1 MPTTIKKTIKMI
13 VLLSLGFS
21 LVACERITDMTES
34 FMADQNN
41 SELKPQPIAVS
52 AAQEQKIQLL
62 YRALQSKQLDVVKPL
77 LDASL
82 QQQIKQ
88 SPEIMQHVFQLVPSE
103 KAEHYRVFTTL
114 VSTTPS
120 VGKVTT
126 AVALFEYPAAVIAV
140 TVVFK
145 GEDGGTTIL
154 ALTIDQ
160 VDQTIS
166 SSSMDQIELDLNQ
179 MAKEKAKARL

>member
-82 QQQIKQ
+82 Q
-88 SPEIMQHVFQLVPSE
+88 
-103 KAEHYRVFTTL
+103 
-114 VSTTPS
+114 
-120 VGKVTT
+120 
-126 AVALFEYPAAVIAV
+126 
-140 TVVFK
+140 
-145 GEDGGTTIL
+145 
-154 ALTIDQ
+154 
-160 VDQTIS
+160 
-166 SSSMDQIELDLNQ
+166 
-179 MAKEKAKARL
+179 